1 MNQEQ
6 IKKEWKRI
14 YKEYEEA
21 NEKYDKYVQQFLTI
35 CRNRQITQ
43 EAKKSLNKEGLEE
56 IVGFR
61 NIRDKKAKEFWDFSC
76 SVVFPKSSVEK

>member
-6 IKKEWKRI
+6 VKKEWERI

-35 CRNRQITQ
+35 CWNGQITQ
-43 EAKKSLNKEGLEE
+43 KAKKSLNKEGLEE
-56 IVGFR
+56 IVRLR